1 MQFTFSFLSPCFVKF
16 FPFLYMI
23 YILIFKGKLCMKGKL
38 ENVHMVLF
46 NNKIIQLKLY
56 KVVYKSKIHMSGDS

>member
-1 MQFTFSFLSPCFVKF
+1 
-16 FPFLYMI
+16 
-23 YILIFKGKLCMKGKL
+23 MKGKL